1 MPRGMDGLCS
11 RSAHR
16 VVLSLPQEPSPG
28 GDHSGMLPFSG
39 QCSLLFYGSGAN
51 CRQPVWFGGDA
62 SAFSLPGTHPPHK
75 HLLFLVLP
83 RPRRSDACP
92 EAAAAAFLPGEVMGT
107 GSSAG
112 LKGLLCLGPFSE
124 MLPWEESEEVD
135 SVHEAYREGIFESE
149 RLDFLFEMEKKVS

>member
-1 MPRGMDGLCS
+1 MGTTRESCRSPGNVHFFFTAPVLIAGSQYGLGGMHL
-11 RSAHR
+11 
-16 VVLSLPQEPSPG
+16 PSP
-28 GDHSGMLPFSG
+28 SQRPS
-39 QCSLLFYGSGAN
+39 
-51 CRQPVWFGGDA
+51 
-62 SAFSLPGTHPPHK
+62 PPK

-124 MLPWEESEEVD
+124 MLP
-135 SVHEAYREGIFESE
+135 
-149 RLDFLFEMEKKVS
+149 